1 MKLDDELTRH
11 LDCGSRIILSRQR
24 FSKPNRERRKSEKG
38 KKRCFFFVVAATL
51 REKSHAFINAHPSVQ
66 RVNSERP
73 AGGKG
78 GIASRMLSY
87 PMRKDGYEVGN
98 ENVGKAELGKL
109 SASFQ
114 SVASN

>member
-1 MKLDDELTRH
+1 M
-11 LDCGSRIILSRQR
+11 
-24 FSKPNRERRKSEKG
+24 
-38 KKRCFFFVVAATL
+38 VVATL
-51 REKSHAFINAHPSVQ
+51 CEKSHAFISAHPSAQ

-78 GIASRMLSY
+78 VRIACCRS
-87 PMRKDGYEVGN
+87 D
-98 ENVGKAELGKL
+98 ENTRLLGTRTLGKAELGKL